1 MTIYEIIT
9 QLYFD
14 PKYKHLFNLPAN
26 VENPVYQIVDAFKCC
41 RSRHYLRAKIHFIVE
56 EGL

>member
-1 MTIYEIIT
+1 MTGYEIIT

-14 PKYKHLFNLPAN
+14 PKDKHLFNLPAS
-26 VENPVYQIVDAFKCC
+26 VEKPVYQTVDAFKCC
-41 RSRHYLRAKIHFIVE
+41 RSRHYLRAKIHLIIE